1 MLTASVVLVNSCR
14 NCASHQLWQTNEVN
28 KLIWPSPDGIGHINQ
43 AAWDRTAA
51 ISLST
56 PNLEDATV
64 ITAAPSDGACTNEIV
79 EAAWALLDGMGLDLF
94 GADYEPITVE
104 LQLGGE

>member
-104 LQLGGE
+104 LQPGGE